1 MLTVQEAIRQR
12 RSIRSFT
19 DKPVPDDIIREL
31 LEAAR
36 LAPSA
41 SNRQPWR
48 FIVVTDPKERARLR
62 QICWDQAFI
71 EQAPVVFVCCADL
84 TAYAQPSRLKRSQE
98 FIDYGVNETLS
109 GRFAD
114 PEFRAALLKL
124 PDPDLGIFVAAAVTN
139 VYIAVEHMVLTATAL
154 GLGSC
159 WVGALGGEGEIN
171 AMFGLPKTTVVA
183 AVLPVGYPAANPPP
197 RPRISRSEILLR
209 PLETAVK

>member
-1 MLTVQEAIRQR
+1 MLTVKEAIQQR
-12 RSIRSFT
+12 RSIRKFR
-19 DKPVPDDIIREL
+19 DEPVPTEIVNEL

-48 FIVVTDPKERARLR
+48 FIVVTDQKERAKLR

-84 TAYAQPSRLKRSQE
+84 NAYAQPSRLKRSQE
-98 FIDYGVNETLS
+98 FIDYGVTDTLS

-114 PEFRAALLKL
+114 PEFRASLLKM
-124 PDPDLGIFVAAAVTN
+124 PDPDLGIFMAAAVAN
-139 VYIAVEHMVLTATAL
+139 VYIAIEHMVLSATAR

-171 AMFGLPKTTVVA
+171 ALFNLPKHIVVVV
-183 AVLPVGYPAANPPP
+183 VLPVGYPAANPPP
-197 RPRISRSEILLR
+197 RPRISRSEMLLR
-209 PLETAVK
+209 PQETAVK

>member
-1 MLTVQEAIRQR
+1 MLTVRETIQQR
-12 RSIRSFT
+12 RSIRKFL
-19 DKPVPDDIIREL
+19 DKPVPTEMINEM

-48 FIVVTDPKERARLR
+48 FIVVTDKKERVKLR

-84 TAYAQPSRLKRSQE
+84 TAYAQASRLKRAQE
-98 FIDYGVNETLS
+98 FIDYGVTKTLS

-114 PEFRAALLKL
+114 PEFQASLLKM
-124 PDPDLGIFVAAAVTN
+124 PDSDLGIYRAAAVANT
-139 VYIAVEHMVLTATAL
+139 YIAIEHMVLTATAL

-159 WVGALGGEGEIN
+159 WVGSLGEEGEIS
-171 AMFGLPKTTVVA
+171 AMFGLPETTVVA
-183 AVLPVGYPAANPPP
+183 AVLPVGYPAVTPPP
-197 RPRISRSEILLR
+197 RPRISLSEMLLR
-209 PLETAVK
+209 PLKAPVK

>member
-48 FIVVTDPKERARLR
+48 FIVVTDLKERAKLR
-62 QICWDQAFI
+62 RICWDQAFI

-84 TAYAQPSRLKRSQE
+84 TSYAQPSRLKRSQE
-98 FIDYGVNETLS
+98 FMDYGVTETLS

-124 PDPDLGIFVAAAVTN
+124 PDPDLGIFVAAVVAN
-139 VYIAVEHMVLTATAL
+139 VYIAVEHMVLTATAY

-159 WVGALGGEGEIN
+159 WVGALGDEGEIN
-171 AMFGLPKTTVVA
+171 AMFGLPKTTVVV
-183 AVLPVGYPAANPPP
+183 AVLPVGYPAVTPPP
-197 RPRISRSEILLR
+197 RPRISLSEMLLR
-209 PLETAVK
+209 PLEAVVE